1 MGLAE
6 RKAREKVIQKQKR
19 RAEIMDAAKIL
30 FRIKGFSVTTMED
43 IAREAELS
51 PAALYLY
58 FKNKDEIYGS
68 LSLRMMGY
76 LIENL
81 EHIYED
87 GLNAEQNLKRL
98 KEAFYRVYE
107 FDPYVLLNLFNL
119 QASGKFKNV
128 SPEFLAELNRL
139 SVRAFGSIRKFFEAG
154 IRDGLFRSN
163 SPAALSDTAWSIFT
177 GLVIWEESKKM
188 FNPEKDYLKSTLDLA
203 FKVFSA
209 GLKKTKRGDQSNV
222 RNC

>member
-1 MGLAE
+1 MGLTE

-19 RAEIMDAAKIL
+19 RTEIMDAAKIL

-68 LSLRMMGY
+68 LSLRMMDY

-81 EHIYED
+81 EHTYKD
-87 GLNAEQNLKRL
+87 GLNAEQNLNRL

-139 SVRAFGSIRKFFEAG
+139 SVRAFGSIRRFFEAG
-154 IRDGLFRSN
+154 IRDGLFRNN
-163 SPAALSDTAWSIFT
+163 SPAALADTAWSIFT

-203 FKVFSA
+203 FKVFCS
-209 GLKKTKRGDQSNV
+209 GVEKK
-222 RNC
+222 

>member
-6 RKAREKVIQKQKR
+6 RKAREKEFQKQKR
-19 RAEIMDAAKIL
+19 RMEIMDAAKIL

-58 FKNKDEIYGS
+58 FKNKDEIYVS
-68 LSLRMMGY
+68 LSLRTMDY

-81 EHIYED
+81 EHIYD
-87 GLNAEQNLKRL
+87 AGLNAERNLNRL

-128 SPEFLAELNRL
+128 SQEFLAELNRL
-139 SVRAFGSIRKFFEAG
+139 SVRAFGSIRKFFEFG
-154 IRDGLFRSN
+154 IRDGLFRN
-163 SPAALSDTAWSIFT
+163 ESPVALADMAWSIFT

-188 FNPEKDYLKSTLDLA
+188 FNPGKDYLKSTLDLA
-203 FKVFSA
+203 FKV
-209 GLKKTKRGDQSNV
+209 L
-222 RNC
+222 RNGVEN

>member
-1 MGLAE
+1 MGVKSMGLAE
-6 RKAREKVIQKQKR
+6 RKAREKEFQKQKR
-19 RAEIMDAAKIL
+19 RTEIMDAAKIL

-68 LSLRMMGY
+68 LSLRTMDY

-81 EHIYED
+81 EHVYEA
-87 GLNAEQNLKRL
+87 GLNAEQNLNRL
-98 KEAFYRVYE
+98 KETLYRVYE

-139 SVRAFGSIRKFFEAG
+139 SVRAFGSIRNFFEAG
-154 IRDGLFRSN
+154 IRDGLFKN
-163 SPAALSDTAWSIFT
+163 ESPAALADMVWSIFS

-188 FNPEKDYLKSTLDLA
+188 FKPDKDYLKSTLDLA
-203 FKVFSA
+203 FRMLCNGVK
-209 GLKKTKRGDQSNV
+209 N
-222 RNC
+222 

>member
-6 RKAREKVIQKQKR
+6 RKAREKEFQKHKR
-19 RAEIMDAAKIL
+19 RTEIMDAAKIL

-68 LSLRMMGY
+68 LSLRTMDY

-81 EHIYED
+81 EHVYEA
-87 GLNAEQNLKRL
+87 GRNAEQNLNRL
-98 KEAFYRVYE
+98 KEALYRVYE
-107 FDPYVLLNLFNL
+107 FDLYVLLNLFNL

-139 SVRAFGSIRKFFEAG
+139 SVRAFGSIRNFFEAG
-154 IRDGLFRSN
+154 IRDGLFKN
-163 SPAALSDTAWSIFT
+163 ESPAALADMAWSIFS

-188 FNPEKDYLKSTLDLA
+188 FNPDKDYLKSTLDLA
-203 FKVFSA
+203 FRVLRDGVA
-209 GLKKTKRGDQSNV
+209 N
-222 RNC
+222 

>member
-6 RKAREKVIQKQKR
+6 RKAREKEFQKQKR

-30 FRIKGFSVTTMED
+30 FRIKGFSETTMED

-68 LSLRMMGY
+68 LSLRTMDY
-76 LIENL
+76 LIKNL
-81 EHIYED
+81 EHIYEA
-87 GLNAEQNLKRL
+87 GQNAEQNLNRL
-98 KEAFYRVYE
+98 KDALYRVYE

-139 SVRAFGSIRKFFEAG
+139 SIRAFGSIRKFFEAG
-154 IRDGLFRSN
+154 IRDGIFQN
-163 SPAALSDTAWSIFT
+163 ESPAALADMAWSIFT

-188 FNPEKDYLKSTLDLA
+188 FNPGKDYLKSTLDLA
-203 FKVFSA
+203 FQV
-209 GLKKTKRGDQSNV
+209 L
-222 RNC
+222 RNGVEN

>member
-6 RKAREKVIQKQKR
+6 RKAREKEFQKQKR
-19 RAEIMDAAKIL
+19 RTEIMDAAKIL

-68 LSLRMMGY
+68 LSLRTMDY

-81 EHIYED
+81 EHVYEA
-87 GLNAEQNLKRL
+87 GLDAEHNLNRL

-139 SVRAFGSIRKFFEAG
+139 SVQAFGSIRKFFEAG
-154 IRDGLFRSN
+154 IRDGLLRN
-163 SPAALSDTAWSIFT
+163 ESPAALADMAWSIFT

-203 FKVFSA
+203 FRVF
-209 GLKKTKRGDQSNV
+209 
-222 RNC
+222 RNWVEN

>member
-1 MGLAE
+1 MRVKSMGLAE
-6 RKAREKVIQKQKR
+6 RKAREKEFQKQKR
-19 RAEIMDAAKIL
+19 RTEIMDAAKIL

-68 LSLRMMGY
+68 LSLRTMDY

-81 EHIYED
+81 EHVYEA
-87 GLNAEQNLKRL
+87 GLSAEQNLNCL

-139 SVRAFGSIRKFFEAG
+139 SVRAFGSIRNFFEAG
-154 IRDGLFRSN
+154 ILDGIFRN
-163 SPAALSDTAWSIFT
+163 ESPAALADMAWSIFS

-188 FNPEKDYLKSTLDLA
+188 FKPDKDYLKSTLDLA
-203 FKVFSA
+203 FRVFCN
-209 GLKKTKRGDQSNV
+209 GVEN
-222 RNC
+222 

>member
-6 RKAREKVIQKQKR
+6 RKAREKEFQKQKR
-19 RAEIMDAAKIL
+19 RTEIMDAAKIL

-68 LSLRMMGY
+68 LSMRTMDY

-81 EHIYED
+81 EHVYEA
-87 GLNAEQNLKRL
+87 GRNAEQNLNRL
-98 KEAFYRVYE
+98 KEALYRVYE
-107 FDPYVLLNLFNL
+107 FDPYVLLTLFNL

-139 SVRAFGSIRKFFEAG
+139 SVRAFGSIRNFFEAG
-154 IRDGLFRSN
+154 IRDGLFKN
-163 SPAALSDTAWSIFT
+163 ESPAALADMVWSIFS

-188 FNPEKDYLKSTLDLA
+188 FKPDKDYLKSTLDLA
-203 FKVFSA
+203 FRVLGNGMK
-209 GLKKTKRGDQSNV
+209 N
-222 RNC
+222 

>member
-1 MGLAE
+1 MGVKSMGLAE
-6 RKAREKVIQKQKR
+6 RKAREKEFQKQKR
-19 RAEIMDAAKIL
+19 RTEIMDAAKIL

-68 LSLRMMGY
+68 LSLRTMDY

-81 EHIYED
+81 EHVYEA
-87 GLNAEQNLKRL
+87 GLNAEQNLNRL
-98 KEAFYRVYE
+98 KEALYRVYE

-139 SVRAFGSIRKFFEAG
+139 SVQAFGSIRNFFEAG
-154 IRDGLFRSN
+154 IRDGRFKN
-163 SPAALSDTAWSIFT
+163 ESPTALADMVWSIFS

-188 FNPEKDYLKSTLDLA
+188 FKPDKDYLKSTMDLA
-203 FKVFSA
+203 FRVLGNGVK
-209 GLKKTKRGDQSNV
+209 N
-222 RNC
+222 

>member
-6 RKAREKVIQKQKR
+6 RKAREKEIQKQKR
-19 RAEIMDAAKIL
+19 RSEIMDAAKIL

-58 FKNKDEIYGS
+58 FKNKDEIYVS
-68 LSLRMMGY
+68 LSLRMMDY

-81 EHIYED
+81 AHAYED
-87 GLNAEQNLKRL
+87 GLNAEQNLNRL

-128 SPEFLAELNRL
+128 SPEFLTKLNRL
-139 SVRAFGSIRKFFEAG
+139 SVRAFGSIRMFFEAG

-163 SPAALSDTAWSIFT
+163 SPAALSDTVWSIFT

-203 FKVFSA
+203 FKVFCS
-209 GLKKTKRGDQSNV
+209 GVEKN
-222 RNC
+222 